1 MKTIILP
8 ETKELFEIIDAAQ
21 KDYMES
27 LIKPL
32 QRYHKDFISS
42 SYDYIV
48 TIQDLIIVH
57 KHYINMFFKA
67 IDYLYQYHHE
77 FDPIFFDLLNFAA
90 TNLERLSQEKI
101 AALSIDEEKEASR
114 SELGDYLD
122 KVTLIFQTAADKTK
136 DTERA
141 LFYAA
146 TAEDYSKRAD
156 TARGVVVALN
166 HNEKIVALYEKAA
179 RENARFF
186 LGEIFRNRAAEYRE
200 KCEAKETPD
209 SLVREREARTAS
221 LFSPFEETET
231 TEGASDTTPLLGSH
245 RELADGLRR
254 RTVRREKERPTSTPS
269 PS

>member
-200 KCEAKETPD
+200 KCEAKEMP
-209 SLVREREARTAS
+209 EARTAS
-221 LFSPFEETET
+221 FSSSGETEAA
-231 TEGASDTTPLLGSH
+231 EEVSDTTPLLSSH
-245 RELADGLRR
+245 RESTGGLRR
-254 RTVRREKERPTSTPS
+254 RTAHLDE
-269 PS
+269 

>member
-122 KVTLIFQTAADKTK
+122 KVTLIFQTAADKTN
-136 DTERA
+136 DTGHDR
-141 LFYAA
+141 FYAA
-146 TAEDYSKRAD
+146 TAEDYSRRAD
-156 TARGVVVALN
+156 SARGVASTQSYT
-166 HNEKIVALYEKAA
+166 EKIVALYEKAA
-179 RENARFF
+179 EEHKDDF

-200 KCEAKETPD
+200 KCEAKEMP
-209 SLVREREARTAS
+209 EARTAS
-221 LFSPFEETET
+221 FSSSGEVEIAEEVSET
-231 TEGASDTTPLLGSH
+231 SPLLGSH